1 MFLAFVLWSAA
12 LSLPEPSAGGE
23 MCGWDEE
30 MSLLA
35 MKAGFFG
42 LCHPTLWEAN
52 AEESAVLSGGKSDPK
67 EVACSP

>member
-1 MFLAFVLWSAA
+1 
-12 LSLPEPSAGGE
+12 
-23 MCGWDEE
+23 MCGWYEE

-35 MKAGFFG
+35 MKTGAWDFVI
-42 LCHPTLWEAN
+42 PTLWEAN